1 MSLSFH
7 SAEVTWLSP
16 EAGVLP
22 LPRRMSARRKKDTA
36 VLAVLVTVTVVT
48 VSAPF
53 GPEPPLVFAVTL
65 TELPGSECRAVRL
78 PYWLIVACGLPRV
91 EPQFTTSFWLDS
103 QYTFRSTTVEPLRS
117 TSSTNEVLAAAGGV
131 VAPGT
136 FGDRTPVR
144 TCWLDSVI
152 ALTVWS
158 SSTLPARSYTFDST
172 DSPLCDEPPRLSTV
186 TLLLSYP

>member
-16 EAGVLP
+16 EAGVFP
-22 LPRRMSARRKKDTA
+22 PPRRMSARRKKDTA

-53 GPEPPLVFAVTL
+53 GPDPPLVLAVTL

-78 PYWLIVACGLPRV
+78 AYWLIVACGLPRV

-144 TCWLDSVI
+144 TCCLDTVI
-152 ALTVWS
+152 ALTVWPS
-158 SSTLPARSYTFDST
+158 GPFPPSRSTFAST
-172 DSPLCDEPPRLSTV
+172 DSPPSTDPPRWSPAT
-186 TLLLSYP
+186 